1 MKEFASVCIYLDHIY
16 ITIVL
21 YFIST
26 SLILSISILSNAVG
40 FSITIQFGHA
50 ALITLNI
57 SSADLTSDFN
67 MSGHS
72 IFFGI
77 VDCPFRYIRSF
88 FFFWSICL
96 SLLLVFPLLI
106 LILSTSTSFLLF
118 SFFVYLILLCK
129 SSRSVM
135 LILSISAR
143 LSLSHS
149 FA

>member
-88 FFFWSICL
+88 FFLEYLSFIIISIPAIDFNPVDEYVV
-96 SLLLVFPLLI
+96 SPVFFLCI
-106 LILSTSTSFLLF
+106 SYSF
-118 SFFVYLILLCK
+118 
-129 SSRSVM
+129 M
-135 LILSISAR
+135 
-143 LSLSHS
+143 
-149 FA
+149 